1 MLTNY
6 LKIVFRN
13 LLRHKTFS
21 FINIFGLAFGIA
33 ACLIIYLY
41 VSYEKSYDT
50 FNLNADNIYRLKNVR
65 YYTSGTDSSTGCVAL
80 LGPTLKDEIP
90 EVANFAR
97 LRKISMLVS
106 ANNQFYNEK
115 NIYWADSSLLTM
127 FSFPLTSGNSS
138 KALSDK
144 YSAVITISVAHKYF
158 GHNNA
163 MGKTI
168 QVGGTDFK
176 ITGISEDVP
185 DNSHLKFEILLSYN
199 TQLTDRICWG
209 CNNNNTYIQVKP
221 GTKKSAIEAKLPL
234 IVSKLHNK
242 QKDGFERAYFLQPL
256 TDIHLYSKLRFEHEE
271 NGNAKTINLLSFIA
285 LLILLIAWINYINLS
300 TARSIDRAKEIG
312 LRKVVGAGFGT
323 LVRQFLLESFIINFI
338 AVTISIIIVVLTHP
352 FWNEIVNIPSVFSV
366 WKSSY
371 FILMIILVFVS
382 PIIAGI
388 YPAFILSSYSPVSI
402 LNGSFKN
409 SLKGMLLRKGLVI
422 IQFTISIILITAII
436 VFDRQISFM
445 RNKNLG
451 FNSKQKLVVN
461 IPSQIQQGKDRVN
474 SYNTFID
481 ELKNQSFIEN
491 STFSSV
497 IPGMENG
504 EVSGGVRHGDQT
516 QQQGIQVNFVYVAQ
530 NYLNFFNIHL
540 ICGRNYYESEITG
553 LNPIN
558 DDSQKLLINQSALKE
573 FGFASPGKALDASIY
588 KDGNKIGNIIGV
600 INDYHQQ
607 SLDKIIKPAIFQC
620 VTKGNYFIFNIS
632 TDNVSKKIEG
642 IKNNFMSMFPGNPFE
657 YNFLDEFFDKQY
669 KKDIQTSKILS
680 LFTILSIFISCL
692 GLIGLSSLM
701 TIQRTKEI
709 GIRKVL
715 GAQIQSLILLLTKE
729 FTAWVLFANLIAW
742 PIAFY
747 IMNKWLQDFAYRIDI
762 SWWIFVLSGGVAL
775 IIALLTISYQ
785 AIKAATTNPIESLR
799 YE

>member
-6 LKIVFRN
+6 LKIVLRN

-21 FINIFGLAFGIA
+21 FINIFGLAIGIS

-41 VSYEKSYDT
+41 VSYEKSYDI

-97 LRKISMLVS
+97 VRKISMLVS

-115 NIYWADSSLLTM
+115 NIYWADSSFLTM
-127 FSFPLTSGNSS
+127 FSFPLISGNAI

-144 YSAVITISVAHKYF
+144 FSAVITKSTAQKYF
-158 GHNNA
+158 GRKNA
-163 MGKTI
+163 MGETI
-168 QVGGTDFK
+168 KVGGTEFK

-185 DNSHLKFEILLSYN
+185 DNSHLKFEILLSFN
-199 TQLTDRICWG
+199 TQLTDRFCWG
-209 CNNNNTYIQVKP
+209 CNNNNTYIQLKSDA
-221 GTKKSAIEAKLPL
+221 KKSAIEAKLPL
-234 IVSKLHNK
+234 IVGKLHNK

-323 LVRQFLLESFIINFI
+323 LVRQFLLESFIINLI

-352 FWNEIVNIPSVFSV
+352 YWNEIVKIPSVFSV
-366 WKSSY
+366 WKSTN
-371 FILMIILVFVS
+371 FILLMILVFVS
-382 PIIAGI
+382 PVIAGI

-402 LNGSFKN
+402 LKGNFKN
-409 SLKGMLLRKGLVI
+409 TLKGIMLRKGLVI
-422 IQFTISIILITAII
+422 FQFTISIILIVAII

-445 RNKNLG
+445 RHKNLG
-451 FNSKQKLVVN
+451 FNSKQKLIVN
-461 IPSQIQQGKDRVN
+461 VPSQIQPGEQRVN
-474 SYNTFID
+474 SYNAFID
-481 ELKNQSFIEN
+481 ELKNNALIEN
-491 STFSSV
+491 ATFSSV

-504 EVSGGVRHGDQT
+504 DVSGGVKQGAQL
-516 QQQGIQVNFVYVAQ
+516 QQQAIQAYFVYVAP
-530 NYLNFFNIHL
+530 NYLNFFNINM
-540 ICGRNYYESEITG
+540 ICGRNFFENEMMG
-553 LNPIN
+553 LYQQN
-558 DDSQKLLINQSALKE
+558 DGSKRLLINQSAVKE
-573 FGFASPGKALDASIY
+573 FGFTSPEKALDASIY
-588 KDGNKIGNIIGV
+588 QDGNKIGNIIGV
-600 INDYHQQ
+600 INDYHQL
-607 SLDKIIKPAIFQC
+607 SLDKEIKPSIISC
-620 VTKGNYFIFNIS
+620 VDRGNYFIFNIS

-642 IKNNFMSMFPGNPFE
+642 IKNNFARMFPGNPFE
-657 YNFLDEFFDKQY
+657 YNFLDEFFDRQY
-669 KKDIQTSKILS
+669 KEDIQTSKILCM
-680 LFTILSIFISCL
+680 FTFLSIFISCL

-729 FTAWVLFANLIAW
+729 FTTWVLFANLIAW

-747 IMNKWLQDFAYRIDI
+747 IMNKWLQNFAYRIDI
-762 SWWIFVLSGGVAL
+762 SLWVFVLSGGIVL
-775 IIALLTISYQ
+775 LIALFTVSFQ
-785 AIKAATTNPIESLR
+785 AIKAAIANPIEALR